1 MKLRMNFFL
10 IIIFACSLCL
20 NLYKAQMHKHEK
32 TVHANT
38 NTIVIMCILLT
49 I

>member
-1 MKLRMNFFL
+1 MIFL
-10 IIIFACSLCL
+10 IIIFAYHLCL

-32 TVHANT
+32 KVHANT
-38 NTIVIMCILLT
+38 NTIVIMCMLLS